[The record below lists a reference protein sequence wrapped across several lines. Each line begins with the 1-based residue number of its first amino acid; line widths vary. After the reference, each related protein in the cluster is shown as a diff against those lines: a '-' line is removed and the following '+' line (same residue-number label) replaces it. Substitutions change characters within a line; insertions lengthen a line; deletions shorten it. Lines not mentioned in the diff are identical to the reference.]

1 MSDLKD
7 AVGGNTQN
15 DAQEMIHPWQL
26 GHMTGFHTHL
36 ESQRRG
42 QSVLVLVKQPPA
54 IHIQITEP
62 CPFPAFSGTA
72 SDHLHDTRWGVSL
85 SPQTQLGTGPSSFRS
100 SERVSSA
107 VCTAVQQRTDSGP
120 QTAAIGKHSWGR
132 SCVRTCICP
141 SRKMSGNCSHGK
153 PCAVPCTDP
162 GPQSW

>member
-1 MSDLKD
+1 MISSEGGLGWARRCSEKMSGLKD
-7 AVGGNTQN
+7 AVGGDTQN
-15 DAQEMIHPWQL
+15 DTGETIHPWQP

-42 QSVLVLVKQPPA
+42 RSVLVLGEAAPA

-62 CPFPAFSGTA
+62 WPSRPSAGLLQIICMAHA
-72 SDHLHDTRWGVSL
+72 GVFL
-85 SPQTQLGTGPSSFRS
+85 SPQTGPSTFRS
-100 SERVSSA
+100 SDRVGSA
-107 VCTAVQQRTDSGP
+107 VRAAMEQGNDSGP

-153 PCAVPCTDP
+153 P
-162 GPQSW
+162 